1 MTRNL
6 ICIMI
11 ALAFAIYAIISKIP
25 VIKIIGISI
34 AAIAIIFIAM
44 WIIGQINM
52 KKEKKKS
59 YWKSCLG

>member
-11 ALAFAIYAIISKIP
+11 VLGFAIYAIISNIP
-25 VIKIIGISI
+25 VIKIIGICI

-52 KKEKKKS
+52 KKEKKK
-59 YWKSCLG
+59 